1 MTEEEMDEQLEL
13 MQDIFDDEERTEDVP
28 KVKYEPWQYKA
39 ENAVECPFCSSKS
52 VSVKHKEVRYLGQN
66 AMGVKKHKMK
76 AYCICNKCKANGTP
90 VFYIGY
96 SNATFS
102 SYDEDY
108 LPVYSCGD
116 KAIEAWNTRKP
127 IERIVERLEHEKEY
141 ENSCDDDM
149 SCGASVA
156 YSNAIK
162 IVKEEGMNQ

>member
-1 MTEEEMDEQLEL
+1 MIVFKRD
-13 MQDIFDDEERTEDVP
+13 
-28 KVKYEPWQYKA
+28 PWQYKA

-76 AYCICNKCKANGTP
+76 AYCVCNKCKATGTP

-96 SNATFS
+96 SGATCA
-102 SYDEDY
+102 SYNEEY

-116 KAIEAWNTRKP
+116 KAIEKWNTRKP
-127 IERIVERLEHEKEY
+127 MERIMEWLKRKHEESTNDYHVLKDP
-141 ENSCDDDM
+141 SCL
-149 SCGASVA
+149 GELHA
-156 YSNAIK
+156 YRNTIE